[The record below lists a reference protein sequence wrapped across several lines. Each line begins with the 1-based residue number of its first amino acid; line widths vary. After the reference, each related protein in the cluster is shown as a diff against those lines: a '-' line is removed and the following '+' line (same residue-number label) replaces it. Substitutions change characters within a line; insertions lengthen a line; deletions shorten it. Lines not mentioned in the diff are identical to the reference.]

1 MTLGYDYAFKRFQC
15 RQCRS
20 DVTGFL
26 MARRALEA
34 CEDYFDQR
42 TVAEMLPDGPSANEE
57 GQLLVEVGEALHQ
70 IRSAGDCPMC
80 RYLASADTHPK
91 GQGLLGLAGT
101 ESGAVPSETSADA
114 HTLSPQGGT
123 K

>member
-15 RQCRS
+15 RSCRS

-26 MARRALEA
+26 MAKRALEA

-42 TVAEMLPDGPSANEE
+42 ATAEMLPDGPSANEE
-57 GQLLVEVGEALHQ
+57 GQLLYEVSEALYNL
-70 IRSAGDCPMC
+70 RNVGDCPMC
-80 RYLASADTHPK
+80 RYLASADTLPK
-91 GQGLLGLAGT
+91 GQDAKQGLAGT
-101 ESGAVPSETSADA
+101 ESGAVGEAET
-114 HTLSPQGGT
+114 P